1 MQVSD
6 STVQSNF
13 GNGGQRKVA
22 LVGVPMDL
30 GGGRR
35 GVDMGPSAFR
45 IAGVERAVKKLGLEL
60 IDRGNVEVMQP
71 HDRAPKDPK
80 ARYLEEIADCCT
92 RLKSRVQEIVG
103 DEMLPLVVGGDHSIA
118 VGTVAGISSH
128 YHAQGKRIGLIWFD
142 AHGDVN
148 TPETTHSGNIHG
160 MPLASILG
168 HGPDALT
175 RIGERFPMV
184 DVENATLVGVR
195 SLDEGERELIRSL
208 GLTCFTMKDIDQLGI
223 HEVMQRAIK
232 RAMAGTAGFHL
243 SFDLDGTDPSVAPGV
258 GTPVPGGVSYR
269 ESHTV
274 MELVADS
281 GGMLGLEMTEI
292 NPILDDKNQT
302 SRAAVEFV
310 ASALGKRVL

>member
-1 MQVSD
+1 MNEHNQFS
-6 STVQSNF
+6 SNAQLPSQ
-13 GNGGQRKVA
+13 GRVA

-45 IAGVERAVKKLGLEL
+45 IAGAERAVTGLGLEFV
-60 IDRGNVEVMQP
+60 DRGNVGVREPDSREPV
-71 HDRAPKDPK
+71 DPK
-80 ARYLEEIADCCT
+80 ARYLAEIAECCVN
-92 RLKSRVQEIVG
+92 LKDRVQGIVAEG
-103 DEMLPLVVGGDHSIA
+103 MLPLVVGGDHSIA

-128 YHAQGKRIGLIWFD
+128 YHAKGQKIGLIWFD

-148 TPETTHSGNIHG
+148 TPETTLSGNIHG
-160 MPLASILG
+160 MPLSSILG
-168 HGPDALT
+168 HGPNELT

-184 DVENATLVGVR
+184 DVENTTLVGVR
-195 SLDEGERELIRSL
+195 SLDDGERALIEST
-208 GLTCFTMKDIDQLGI
+208 GLRCFTMKEIDQHGI
-223 HEVMQRAIK
+223 HKVMQEALK
-232 RAMAGTAGFHL
+232 RAQNGTAGFHM

-310 ASALGKRVL
+310 ESALGKRVL